1 MTLIII
7 YLSVLDTIPSLT
19 SPSSVDTDKLSS
31 LGVRLKVGT
40 ILIYPCYLKCFV
52 ILHYTRSSLIH
63 LLIGKTWNLDF
74 NKEDRF
80 MSVTHLMLLSDE
92 KSNNLTDLIFYIL
105 QGVPK
110 KCPSSSAVAA
120 FFWDTLYKMV
130 RNKWYNIFSLIIIVL
145 RNV

>member
-110 KCPSSSAVAA
+110 KMPQQLCCSSRLLRH
-120 FFWDTLYKMV
+120 FFGTPCI
-130 RNKWYNIFSLIIIVL
+130 KWSGINGTIYFLS
-145 RNV
+145 